1 MVCAIAFVGRDK
13 GWRSL
18 VPRCEMVLHDHQQ
31 FADLAIRALVQV
43 FVQ

>member
-1 MVCAIAFVGRDK
+1 LGVIKDGDLWFQDVK
-13 GWRSL
+13 L
-18 VPRCEMVLHDHQQ
+18 VLHDHQQ